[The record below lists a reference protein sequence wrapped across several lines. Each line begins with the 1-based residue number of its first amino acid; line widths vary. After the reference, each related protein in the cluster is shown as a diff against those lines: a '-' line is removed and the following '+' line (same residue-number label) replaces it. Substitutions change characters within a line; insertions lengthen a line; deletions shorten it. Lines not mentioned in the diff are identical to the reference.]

1 MPVPDSRSESRY
13 STVPRTIPLRRP
25 DNFASARQLP
35 LGMRTL
41 PLLLLLLFNVVQ
53 PVHAK
58 RRNRNRNTAGP
69 DTVQHRKRE
78 CEIECKDEHDD
89 DRSNCVLRCQSEAC
103 YQEIYMPEELEP
115 GEIDLRRQRQFQAC
129 LSKEVRDAMATRGSR
144 RNAEATAEAST
155 TPSVADSQVSDAAA
169 TASADAGRNAEPQ
182 MEL

>member
-1 MPVPDSRSESRY
+1 MLTITPPV
-13 STVPRTIPLRRP
+13 
-25 DNFASARQLP
+25 AQSARQP

-41 PLLLLLLFNVVQ
+41 PLLLLLLLNVVP

-58 RRNRNRNTAGP
+58 RRSRNRNTAGP

-144 RNAEATAEAST
+144 RNADATVEASA